1 MTNCNYDDFKQWSKP
16 NDIHRNSK
24 ISFALD
30 KKMCFCAK
38 EFVNQPILVKRSFI
52 WNDARNFLFSNCI
65 MILWITDRRWNEIWL
80 TVAFHHLD
88 QWSSWNSCSVN
99 PYVIFWKMARNEIIR
114 EIDFFHLKCCLSLEG
129 STFYDGNLYHRSKLY
144 IELLFYLLIK
154 KFAQ

>member
-1 MTNCNYDDFKQWSKP
+1 MRKNLFMNRQMANYTF
-16 NDIHRNSK
+16 K
-24 ISFALD
+24 ISIAIPVLYNLWYEIMLEIFY
-30 KKMCFCAK
+30 F
-38 EFVNQPILVKRSFI
+38 Q
-52 WNDARNFLFSNCI
+52 NCI

-80 TVAFHHLD
+80 TVAFHYLD

>member
-1 MTNCNYDDFKQWSKP
+1 MLAIFYFQ
-16 NDIHRNSK
+16 
-24 ISFALD
+24 
-30 KKMCFCAK
+30 
-38 EFVNQPILVKRSFI
+38 
-52 WNDARNFLFSNCI
+52 NFI
-65 MILWITDRRWNEIWL
+65 MILWITDRRWNEIWF
-80 TVAFHHLD
+80 TVAFHYLD

-154 KFAQ
+154 SLRNKARMTYQNTDRYFKISKYNTFCINTSCINWIQTYYDKPRLSISKFIF